1 MKKIIQWI
9 KYDQNTIWIR
19 MTTYT
24 SVKIPKAIS
33 EEIRDISESKG
44 YRSVSDFVLD
54 ATRSHLRELRK

>member
-1 MKKIIQWI
+1 
-9 KYDQNTIWIR
+9 